1 MSLLDIVSQK
11 YEPSVRTAPAAKTAL
26 GPLKAVRAVKAV
38 QPSRENSQ
46 DREPSVQSVD
56 MLRRKLLRER
66 HGELRRAAG
75 VYWEEFAVPAKVIGF
90 TDSLATEQIREGGI
104 VPDHYSA
111 TTECKRCGPVPI
123 FEGCPPQV
131 MGCPWCINGLTA
143 PPIPS
148 R

>member
-26 GPLKAVRAVKAV
+26 GPLKAVRAV

-66 HGELRRAAG
+66 RGELQVQGAG
-75 VYWEEFAVPAKVIGF
+75 DWGEIKADTAKLIAFA
-90 TDSLATEQIREGGI
+90 SLEAIRQIRESGSI
-104 VPDHYSA
+104 PDTYSA
-111 TTECKRCGPVPI
+111 TTFCDNCQAEVPI
-123 FEGCPPQV
+123 FDGCPPRV
-131 MGCPWCINGLTA
+131 IVCVWCINGL
-143 PPIPS
+143 PIPS
-148 R
+148 RRNK